1 MAVILSGTFLLLAV
15 IGRVII
21 QIHQTGNHGIRF
33 ANPVTEPVAAIAG
46 TMFLLS
52 FSLSILFIALDHL
65 GVWQL
70 ERLEIVSNFS
80 VFAVAIGYFGILI
93 ILLAQWQMRDE
104 WRIGV
109 DQNEKTALVTHGLYS
124 RSRNPIYFGIFL
136 YWVGLAG
143 ALPHPIILILGLVCW
158 ASIEVI
164 VRNVEEPYL
173 RRLHGSD
180 YEKYLEQTNRYLIFA
195 RKHA

>member
-109 DQNEKTALVTHGLYS
+109 DQKEETALVTHGLYS
-124 RSRNPIYFGIFL
+124 SCLL
-136 YWVGLAG
+136 YTSPSPRDRG
-143 ALPHPIILILGLVCW
+143 
-158 ASIEVI
+158 
-164 VRNVEEPYL
+164 
-173 RRLHGSD
+173 
-180 YEKYLEQTNRYLIFA
+180 
-195 RKHA
+195 

>member
-1 MAVILSGTFLLLAV
+1 MAVVLSATFLLLAV
-15 IGRVII
+15 VGRVII

-46 TMFLLS
+46 TAFLLS
-52 FSLSILFIALDHL
+52 FSLSILFIALDYL

-70 ERLEIVSNFS
+70 ERLELVSNFS
-80 VFAVAIGYFGILI
+80 FFAVAIGFFGILI
-93 ILLAQWQMRDE
+93 TLTAQWEMRDE

-109 DQNEKTALVTHGLYS
+109 DQKEETALVTHGLYS

-143 ALPHPIILILGLVCW
+143 ALPHPIILTLGLVCW

-164 VRNVEEPYL
+164 VRKVEEPYL
-173 RRLHGSD
+173 RRLHGSE
-180 YEKYLEQTNRYLIFA
+180 YEMYLEQTNRYLIFS
-195 RKHA
+195 RKNG

>member
-15 IGRVII
+15 VGRVII

-33 ANPVTEPVAAIAG
+33 ANPITEPVAAIAG
-46 TMFLLS
+46 TAFLLS
-52 FSLSILFIALDHL
+52 FSLSILFIALDYL

-70 ERLEIVSNFS
+70 ERLEVVSNFS
-80 VFAVAIGYFGILI
+80 VLAVAIGYFGILI
-93 ILLAQWQMRDE
+93 TLTAQWQMRDE

-136 YWVGLAG
+136 YWIGLAG
-143 ALPHPIILILGLVCW
+143 ALPHPLILILGLVCW
-158 ASIEVI
+158 LSIEVI
-164 VRNVEEPYL
+164 VRKVEEPYL
-173 RRLHGSD
+173 RRLHGCD

>member
-1 MAVILSGTFLLLAV
+1 MAVVLSGTFLLLV
-15 IGRVII
+15 VVGRVII

-33 ANPVTEPVAAIAG
+33 ANPATEPVAAIAG

-52 FSLSILFIALDHL
+52 FSLSILFIALDYL

-70 ERLEIVSNFS
+70 ERMEIVSNLS
-80 VFAVAIGYFGILI
+80 ILAVTIGYFGILI
-93 ILLAQWQMRDE
+93 TLTAQWQMRDE

-136 YWVGLAG
+136 YWIGLSG

-164 VRNVEEPYL
+164 VRRVEEPYL
-173 RRLHGSD
+173 RSLHASD
-180 YEKYLEQTNRYLIFA
+180 YEKYLEQTNRYFIFS
-195 RKHA
+195 KKNG